1 MMVIKYFLFMEI
13 QQLIKNRIHSGQFRL
28 IDTDGNLVNSEKF
41 KNDYFNFRNYIAS
54 NLTGTGGVGIKLPK
68 NPNFL
73 MVMLA
78 CMEAGIPYVPMR
90 ANYPE
95 SRVEQIKEETGF
107 ELLLTEEKLND
118 ILSEKHETYSEVTH
132 QKLDTLYTICTS
144 GSTGKPKAVVV
155 SRTSITDFWKWCN
168 DYFPEITNSDKIL
181 QVADFTFD
189 ISLIDVGLFIYKNA
203 EIHFSNF
210 TGNIFTLA
218 LEIEQK
224 QISFLNTVVNNFNM
238 LLEDSVYS
246 RANLNSLKTVV
257 MGGARFTTGLY
268 NKCVEKFKNVS
279 VNNLYGVTEVPVYS
293 HAKKLQFNESDLDNC
308 NISVG
313 KTLGSTTAIIVKDG
327 VKVPQGEKGE
337 LLLGGG
343 QLMKYYAN
351 APEKTAEVLI
361 QFEEE
366 TYYKTGDISYQS
378 ENGEYFIVGRMDDTI
393 KYRGYRIN
401 LLDIDSY
408 IQTLPYVDHAVTF
421 AIPNEL
427 TQNTTICY
435 IKLKEEKSIKAIKN
449 DMSEI
454 LLDYQIPE
462 KIMIV
467 DSFPLNDNGKICK
480 KTLKSYHLE
489 GK

>member
-1 MMVIKYFLFMEI
+1 MEI
-13 QQLIKNRIHSGQFRL
+13 QKLIHKRIFEGPFTLYDTKGEQYDIELFR
-28 IDTDGNLVNSEKF
+28 SEYK
-41 KNDYFNFRNYIAS
+41 KLRAYISQQVTPRGA
-54 NLTGTGGVGIKLPK
+54 VGIKLSK
-68 NPNFL
+68 NPRFL
-73 MVMLA
+73 MTILA
-78 CMEAGIPYVPMR
+78 CMDAGVPYVPMR
-90 ANYPE
+90 ENYPQN
-95 SRVEQIKEETGF
+95 RIDQIQAETNF
-107 ELLLTEEKLND
+107 SLLLDEEKFLEIIQNNYQD
-118 ILSEKHETYSEVTH
+118 QLLIKHSPE
-132 QKLDTLYTICTS
+132 DTLYTICTS
-144 GSTGKPKAVVV
+144 GSTGKPKAVIAP
-155 SRTSITDFWKWCN
+155 RRAITDFWNWC
-168 DYFPEITNSDKIL
+168 DKYFAEINSEDRIL

-189 ISLIDVGLFIYKNA
+189 ISLIDVGLFLHKGSCL
-203 EIHFSNF
+203 HFSNF

-224 QISFLNTVVNNFNM
+224 EITFLNTVVNNFNM

-246 RANLNSLKTVV
+246 RANLSSLKTVV

-268 NKCVEKFKNVS
+268 NKCVEHFSQVNVH
-279 VNNLYGVTEVPVYS
+279 NLYGVTEVPVYS
-293 HAKKLQFNESDLDNC
+293 HAKKMSFKSSDLDNH

-313 KTLGSTTAIIVKDG
+313 TPLGSTTAIIVSDG
-327 VKVPQGEKGE
+327 TKLGFNQKGE

-343 QLMKYYAN
+343 QLMKGYAN
-351 APEKTAEVLI
+351 DPQKTAEVLVN
-361 QFEEE
+361 FENNL
-366 TYYKTGDISYQS
+366 YYKTGDIAYQT
-378 ENGEYFIVGRMDDTI
+378 ENGEFYIVGRLDDTI

-408 IQTLPYVDHAVTF
+408 IQNLPYVENAVSF

-435 IKLKEEKSIKAIKN
+435 IQLKQEKEIKSIKK
-449 DMSEI
+449 DMANI

-462 KIMIV
+462 KIFLV

>member
-1 MMVIKYFLFMEI
+1 MEI
-13 QQLIKNRIHSGQFRL
+13 QRLIKQRIFESDF
-28 IDTDGNLVNSEKF
+28 NLVDTTGEKV
-41 KNDYFNFRNYIAS
+41 NVESFRNQY
-54 NLTGTGGVGIKLPK
+54 LTLRNFLSKNHKTSGGVGIKLPK
-68 NPNFL
+68 EPKFL
-73 MVMLA
+73 MTMLA
-78 CMEAGIPYVPMR
+78 CMESGVPYVPMR
-90 ANYPE
+90 ANYPD
-95 SRVEQIKEETGF
+95 SRVAQIKEETGF
-107 ELLLTEEKLND
+107 DLLLTEEKLD
-118 ILSEKHETYSEVTH
+118 EILKIETNEYAEPDH
-132 QKLDTLYTICTS
+132 GQMDTLYTICTS

-155 SRTSITDFWKWCN
+155 SRTSITDFWKWC
-168 DYFPEITNSDKIL
+168 DKYFTSITHKDQVL

-189 ISLIDVGLFIYKNA
+189 ISLIDVGLFLHKNA
-203 EIHFSNF
+203 TLHFSKF

-238 LLEDSVYS
+238 LLEDAVYS
-246 RANLNSLKTVV
+246 RANLSSLKAVV

-268 NKCVEKFKNVS
+268 NKCVDKFSKVE

-293 HAKKLQFNESDLDNC
+293 HAKRMSFDDTDLDNH

-313 KTLGSTTAIIVKDG
+313 STLGSTTAKIVKDG
-327 VKVPQGEKGE
+327 KELSQGEKGE

-343 QLMKYYAN
+343 QLMKGYAN
-351 APEKTAEVLI
+351 NPEMTKEVLI
-361 QFEEE
+361 EFEGE
-366 TYYKTGDISYQS
+366 TYYRTGDISYQN
-378 ENGEYFIVGRMDDTI
+378 EAGEYFIVGRMDDTI

-408 IQTLPYVDHAVTF
+408 IQTLNYIDHAVTF

-435 IKLKEEKSIKAIKN
+435 IKLKEEKDLKEIKR
-449 DMSEI
+449 DLGEI

-462 KIMIV
+462 KILIV

-480 KTLKSYHLE
+480 KTLRSYHLE